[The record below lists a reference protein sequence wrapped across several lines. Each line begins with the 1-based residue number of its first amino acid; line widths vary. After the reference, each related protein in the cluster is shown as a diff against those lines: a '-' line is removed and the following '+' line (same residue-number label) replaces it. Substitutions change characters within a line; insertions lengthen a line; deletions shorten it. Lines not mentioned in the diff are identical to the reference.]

1 MANVKIDTVDARSKL
16 KARHS
21 PYYVRL
27 ESGCYLGYRK
37 TVSTGTGS
45 WVTRYLD
52 PETKRQGVK
61 SLGAFD
67 ELPASQRFDAARK
80 AAEVWFG
87 HLGRGGQSAPT
98 TVKAAC
104 LAYVTHV
111 RAHRGDTPANDLAA
125 RYERWVYA
133 NPAFSAL
140 DLARLTKSH
149 IGQWRIGLANTP
161 VKVNY
166 DKDKPVTRQRS
177 PASLNRDMTALRAA
191 LNHALDNGS
200 VTSDQAWRVGL
211 RPVKN
216 ADGRRDLYLD
226 LEQRRE
232 LLKHAPADLALLI
245 RGMATLPLRP
255 GAVAGLLVG
264 WLDARLG
271 VLIIGKD
278 KTGKDRRVKL
288 PPATATFLA
297 GQAEGKPADAHVLVQ
312 ADGKPWKKDAWKG
325 PIKDAA
331 RAAGLPTS
339 TTAYTLRHSVITD
352 LVVAGVPLLTIAQ
365 IAGTSVRMIELHYGH
380 LRPDSATDAL
390 GTLTL

>member
-21 PYYVRL
+21 PHFVRL
-27 ESGCYLGYRK
+27 EGGCYLGYRK
-37 TVSTGTGS
+37 TVATGAGS

-52 PETKRQGVK
+52 PETKRQGLK

-67 ELPASQRFDAARK
+67 ELPAAQRFDAARK
-80 AAEVWFG
+80 AAEVWFR
-87 HLGRGGQSAPT
+87 HLGRGGQAQAT
-98 TVKAAC
+98 TVEAAC
-104 LAYVTHV
+104 RAYEKHV
-111 RAHRGDTPANDLAA
+111 RVHRGDTPADDLAS
-125 RYERWVYA
+125 RYGRWVYS
-133 NPAFSAL
+133 NPKFSAI
-140 DLARLTKSH
+140 DLARLTKLQ
-149 IGQWRIGLANTP
+149 IEQWRAILAKTP
-161 VKVNY
+161 VMVNY
-166 DKDKPVTRQRS
+166 DAENPVTRARS

-226 LEQRRE
+226 LEQRRA
-232 LLKHAPADLALLI
+232 LVRHAPEDLALLVK
-245 RGMATLPLRP
+245 GMATLPLRP
-255 GAVAGLLVG
+255 GAVAALLVG
-264 WLDARLG
+264 WLDTRLG

-278 KTGKDRRVKL
+278 KHGKDRRVKL
-288 PPATATFLA
+288 PPATAAFLS
-297 GQAEGKPADAHVLVQ
+297 GVAEGKPADAHILVQ

-325 PIKDAA
+325 PIKEAA
-331 RAAGLPTS
+331 RAAELPAS

-390 GTLTL
+390 ATLTL